1 MNNRTTTSSSR
12 TRTSTTRTTTS
23 TSNSTK
29 ARLLEYYQ
37 VCLGIAPPS
46 FVASQIEEWL
56 AIVGEEVIRYALEE
70 TACAPRPSWRYAMA
84 IIRSCE
90 GIHIPPARE
99 PGITI
104 RERIEIGRSMLQY
117 RQRRQTTDDSTQMP
131 Y

>member
-1 MNNRTTTSSSR
+1 M
-12 TRTSTTRTTTS
+12 
-23 TSNSTK
+23 
-29 ARLLEYYQ
+29 
-37 VCLGIAPPS
+37 CLGVAPS
-46 FVASQIEEWL
+46 TFVASQMEEW
-56 AIVGEEVIRYALEE
+56 AGIVGEEVIRYALEE
-70 TACAPRPSWRYAMA
+70 AACAPRPSWRYAMA

-117 RQRRQTTDDSTQMP
+117 RTQHQPARRYSDDETTMP